1 MIHLDPS
8 LGGNAMYKTLTAA
21 ALAASLAVPALAFDL
36 GGAVSA
42 VDKAA
47 KDPNSVAQ
55 SAGDA
60 AGKELTKKLKKVQND
75 KGPIV
80 FKTGKADLDA
90 AKCEKTLKAID
101 GIIKQYPGFK
111 VQIEGHTDNKGKA
124 DVNLKLSQARAEAV
138 VAWLTAHLQT
148 PADRMVAKGFGDTV
162 PLVDNK
168 TEKNRAK
175 NRRVDF
181 SVTKL

>member
-1 MIHLDPS
+1 MRKMILP
-8 LGGNAMYKTLTAA
+8 LLCLMAAPLA
-21 ALAASLAVPALAFDL
+21 ALDL
-36 GGAVSA
+36 GGALNKA
-42 VDKAA
+42 AEAA
-47 KDPNSVAQ
+47 KDPNKAAESAGNA
-55 SAGDA
+55 AGDA
-60 AGKELTKKLKKVQND
+60 AINELTKKLKNVQNE

-124 DVNLKLSQARAEAV
+124 ATNLALSQKRAEAV
-138 VAWLTAHLQT
+138 VAWLTGNLQT
-148 PADRMVAKGFGDTV
+148 PADRMVAKGFGDSQ
-162 PLVDNK
+162 PIGENK
-168 TEKNRAK
+168 TEKGRAK

>member
-1 MIHLDPS
+1 MFKILS
-8 LGGNAMYKTLTAA
+8 AA
-21 ALAASLAVPALAFDL
+21 ALAATLAVPALAFDL

-42 VDKAA
+42 VDKAS
-47 KDPNSVAQ
+47 KDPKASSQ
-55 SAGDA
+55 SLGEA
-60 AGKELTKKLKKVQND
+60 AGQKAMDELTKKLKNVQNE

-90 AKCEKTLKAID
+90 AKCERTLKAID

-124 DVNLKLSQARAEAV
+124 DSNLKLSQARAEAV
-138 VAWLTAHLQT
+138 VAWLTGHLQT
-148 PADRMVAKGFGDTV
+148 PTDRMSAKGFGDTQ
-162 PLVDNK
+162 PIADNK
-168 TEKNRAK
+168 TEKGRAK